1 MVSQSNPIEI
11 ARRLNKLVFTLTFDD
26 KFILEILINDF
37 VLKSHK
43 SEESK
48 PSITDSKESHEKPE
62 LEIED
67 KRSVS
72 LPIFEE

>member
-1 MVSQSNPIEI
+1 MVNQSNPIEI
-11 ARRLNKLVFTLTFDD
+11 ARRLNKLVFTLTFDNRL
-26 KFILEILINDF
+26 ILEILLSDF
-37 VLKSHK
+37 VFKNQK

-48 PSITDSKESHEKPE
+48 PSITDSKESQEKPE
-62 LEIED
+62 LEVED